1 MNVRFIEVRG
11 SSHIGLRY
19 ESRILPLKEPVS
31 LSWLVYEM
39 MCNID
44 VMISSPFLQA
54 ITKKK

>member
-31 LSWLVYEM
+31 LSWVVYETK
-39 MCNID
+39 CNID
-44 VMISSPFLQA
+44 VMISSPFRLA
-54 ITKKK
+54 IKK